1 MAASGDDHN
10 TPTDSHVVP
19 LRAARG
25 PFHTLV
31 ARHTAC
37 AIHDVAV
44 LCEVAG
50 VGYMDRRDMLT
61 PYADLLA
68 RLRRAN
74 LELLPQTPLC
84 QERLALFVGGRMPH
98 LFEKDLL
105 AAETAPVLDPAD
117 PATRT
122 AIIDRTLQDTRAFI
136 APVREWLATGNN
148 VATGRF
154 IARDDNVLQMFDG
167 PLLELRKLI
176 DGAALFTRVNAELE
190 KRGLAPLPTPFAPPP
205 PRGDGPPKL
214 RLL

>member
-1 MAASGDDHN
+1 MTTPGDDHN
-10 TPTDSHVVP
+10 NPTDAPVVL

-25 PFHTLV
+25 PFHELV

-50 VGYMDRRDMLT
+50 VGYMDKRDLLT

-68 RLRRAN
+68 RMRRAN
-74 LELLPQTPLC
+74 IDLLPQTPLC

-105 AAETAPVLDPAD
+105 AAETAPALDPAD
-117 PATRT
+117 PATRA
-122 AIIDRTLQDTRAFI
+122 AIIDRALQDTGAFI

-148 VATGRF
+148 VAMGRF
-154 IARDDNVLQMFDG
+154 IARDDNVLQLFDG
-167 PLLELRKLI
+167 PLLTLRKTI
-176 DGAALFTRVNAELE
+176 DGAALFARVNAELE
-190 KRGLAPLPTPFAPPP
+190 NRGLAPLPAPFAPPP